1 MYVEQKPGARISRAL
16 SMARA
21 VLASLFLCLASAAAA
36 PAAPRWS
43 ATDLAQLSAVVASA
57 PAEGLSRDY
66 GADGLADATG
76 EASDARADA
85 IALALARDYY
95 EGSAAI
101 RNDPSWHI
109 RRGDLDYRAWLEDVL
124 SRHSVRASFRAL
136 LPQGAAYAAIRTA
149 LARCRVAIARCG
161 TLEANLDR
169 WRALPR
175 DLGSRYLWVNVPA
188 FRLDLI
194 ENGKVVASH
203 RVIVGK
209 PGSQTPSFQAAV
221 TGVTIN
227 PWWNVPCSIVDQSIG
242 KFIAANPAEAARRGY
257 VATRDAKGKLVVRQ
271 RPGPDNA
278 LGQIKLEMPNPF
290 DVYIHD
296 TPARDLFARDS
307 RALSHGCVRTEDPK
321 SLAVI
326 LLGADKEPTV
336 NLLLATGASRTL
348 KLPRP
353 VPVYILYMTAEPDAD
368 EPGGISTFADIYH
381 RDPR

>member
-149 LARCRVAIARCG
+149 LARCRATMARCG

-257 VATRDAKGKLVVRQ
+257 VSTRDAKGKLVVRQ

-348 KLPRP
+348 KVPRP